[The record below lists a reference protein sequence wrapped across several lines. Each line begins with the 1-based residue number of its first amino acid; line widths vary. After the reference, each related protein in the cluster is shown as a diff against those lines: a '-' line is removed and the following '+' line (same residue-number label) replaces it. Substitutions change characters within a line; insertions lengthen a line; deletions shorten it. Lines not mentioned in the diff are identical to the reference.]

1 MIFRTTIYGAML
13 VAGLLVHQ
21 GVAAAQDCDGED
33 CAPPA
38 KAKPLDI
45 MQFMREQAASTRIAG
60 PRHTHPR
67 MTAKVHHPARRV
79 VAARRKPVQM
89 PVEAAA
95 SFASRP
101 EPKEPPSVQ
110 SAPVAET
117 DPANL
122 AAEANPAETVGAA
135 VSSGPNVQLV
145 DAGDFNDI
153 DRTADIGPPPS
164 VRPAR
169 VDVSQTGREQTGTSW
184 LQWIWSAVGSAF
196 AALATAVHQ
205 LLRL

>member
-1 MIFRTTIYGAML
+1 MMFRKMIYGAML

-21 GVAAAQDCDGED
+21 GIAAAEDCDGED
-33 CAPPA
+33 CPMTA

-45 MQFMREQAASTRIAG
+45 MQFMREQAASTRTAT
-60 PRHTHPR
+60 PRLAHPR
-67 MTAKVHHPARRV
+67 KTVKINHPPRRV
-79 VAARRKPVQM
+79 VTARRKPVRV
-89 PVEAAA
+89 PAEAAA

-101 EPKEPPSVQ
+101 EPTEPPSAQ
-110 SAPVAET
+110 SAPAPEYN
-117 DPANL
+117 PANV
-122 AAEANPAETVGAA
+122 AAEAPQAETVGAA

-153 DRTADIGPPPS
+153 DRKADIGPPPS